1 MDSLAKIYDTV
12 INKRLELWANID
24 EAQVGPQKGRGC
36 IEQIMALR
44 LLKGRGCIEQIMAL
58 RLLKGRGSWPSDF

>member
-24 EAQVGPQKGRGC
+24 EAQAGPQKGRGC
-36 IEQIMALR
+36 IEQIMHDPQTS
-44 LLKGRGCIEQIMAL
+44 KG
-58 RLLKGRGSWPSDF
+58 